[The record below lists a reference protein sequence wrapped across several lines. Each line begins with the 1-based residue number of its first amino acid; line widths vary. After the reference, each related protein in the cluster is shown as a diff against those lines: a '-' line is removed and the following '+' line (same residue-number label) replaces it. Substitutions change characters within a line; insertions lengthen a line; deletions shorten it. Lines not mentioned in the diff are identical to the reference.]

1 MSRIQRFDR
10 GDLVPAH
17 KTDEGFLFIDGRATR
32 AGVFLYR
39 DNDGNIRRELRPPDE
54 VGAPESLATL
64 ARKPITLLH
73 PEEFVDAQN
82 AQEFSAGVTDPE
94 VEWETQHAD
103 GFVRVRGTV
112 QRADAVKAIEDG
124 VQELSAGYTAE
135 LELESGV
142 WTDSAG
148 VEHRYDAIQRN
159 IRYNHL
165 AIVLRGRAGRD
176 VRLRLDGAA
185 IQVSR
190 EDMKKSQMDMLAEA
204 MKKKMAD
211 GKMSKEELVADMAKA
226 AGCEP
231 KTMADM
237 LAGKMD
243 MPQKHFEACAKR
255 LNMKM
260 KHEDSAKGAKPTQ
273 MEFSMPTIKIDGHEY
288 SVEETPAV
296 QRAIVAVE
304 TARNDALAELEVLRS
319 DNDTKDAELEE
330 LRQAKAELDV
340 LKASEAKRGDADQGD
355 TDQERIDFANERF
368 ELIETAR
375 ALKLDGFGN
384 IAEVG
389 ATNAEIKQAIVLS
402 RFDADEVPTEAH
414 VDAAFSLMKKEI
426 AKARENA
433 PSPNDVLARNLLR
446 ADTTQ
451 QPDVLQNAH
460 KAYMDRVMGHNT
472 KSTH

>member
-10 GDLVPAH
+10 GDLIPAH

-39 DNDGNIRRELRPPDE
+39 DDDGNIRRELRPPEE
-54 VGAPESLATL
+54 VGDAQSLSTL

-73 PEEFVDAQN
+73 PEQFVDAEN
-82 AQEFSAGVTDPE
+82 AQEHAAGVTDPD
-94 VEWETQHAD
+94 VEWETYAD

-112 QRADAVKAIEDG
+112 QRADAVRAIEDG
-124 VQELSAGYTAE
+124 MRELSAGYTAE
-135 LELESGV
+135 LEMSSGV
-142 WTDSAG
+142 WMDADG

-165 AIVLRGRAGRD
+165 AIVPQGRAGRD

-185 IQVSR
+185 IQISR
-190 EDMKKSQMDMLAEA
+190 DDMKQAQMDMLKAA
-204 MKKKMAD
+204 MKKKMEGD
-211 GKMSKEELVADMAKA
+211 GVSREKLVADMARA
-226 AGCEP
+226 AGCEASAMSDMLSG
-231 KTMADM
+231 KADM
-237 LAGKMD
+237 S
-243 MPQKHFEACAKR
+243 QQHFEACSKH
-255 LNMKM
+255 LEMK
-260 KHEDSAKGAKPTQ
+260 KHNDSDPDSGGAPPQKGYP
-273 MEFSMPTIKIDGHEY
+273 MPTIKIDGHEY

-304 TARNDALAELEVLRS
+304 TSRADALQELETVKADS
-319 DNDTKDAELEE
+319 ASMLEEVIE

-340 LKASEAKRGDADQGD
+340 LKADQAKRGDAGEPD

-375 ALKLDGFGN
+375 TLKLDGFEDV
-384 IAEVG
+384 AAVG
-389 ATNAEIKQAIVLS
+389 QTNAEIKSAIVLS

-426 AKARENA
+426 AKARQNA

-451 QPDVLQNAH
+451 PADVLGNAQ
-460 KAYMDRVMGHNT
+460 KAYMDRVRAHNT
-472 KSTH
+472 KSTN